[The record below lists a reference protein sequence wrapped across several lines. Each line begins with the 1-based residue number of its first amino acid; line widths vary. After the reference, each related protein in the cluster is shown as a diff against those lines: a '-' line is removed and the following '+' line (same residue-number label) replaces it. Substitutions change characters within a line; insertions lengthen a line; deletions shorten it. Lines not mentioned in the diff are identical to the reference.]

1 MASFGVS
8 VFSALSAF
16 QGFSNIVVSAFQCSR
31 NSEQLL
37 NITREPKSQNEAII
51 CPKNTLDKDRH
62 KIVTIYKLL

>member
-16 QGFSNIVVSAFQCSR
+16 QCSR
-31 NSEQLL
+31 SSEQPL
-37 NITREPKSQNEAII
+37 NITREPMSQNEAII
-51 CPKNTLDKDRH
+51 CHKNTLYKDRH